1 MFTKYDT
8 LTEDIERKWV
18 LARKDYSEAEVDLEA
33 DQYLKGRCIQRIE
46 ELTGQKDI
54 PYIAVSCEFTILTPK
69 LPQIIF
75 VVLSKAPL
83 PGEADA
89 TD

>member
-8 LTEDIERKWV
+8 LTEDIEMKWV
-18 LARKDYSEAEVDLEA
+18 LARRNYSEAEVDSEA
-33 DQYLKGRCIQRIE
+33 DRYLKERCIQRIE
-46 ELTGQKDI
+46 ELTGQEGI

-89 TD
+89 TY

>member
-8 LTEDIERKWV
+8 LTEDIERQWI
-18 LARKDYSEAEVDLEA
+18 LSRRNYSEAEVDREA
-33 DQYLKGRCIQRIE
+33 DRYLKEHCIQRIE
-46 ELTGQKDI
+46 KLTGQKGI
-54 PYIAVSCEFTILTPK
+54 PYIAVSCEFTILPPK
-69 LPQIIF
+69 LPQIIL

-83 PGEADA
+83 PGEDDT